1 MTNRSPRRFRG
12 PFAQRIQHLELLEN
26 RMLLAGDL
34 VASWQN
40 PVDCNDTNQ
49 DGVVSAVD
57 VLNVIQQINRGGARQ
72 LPELAAGEPGSL
84 SSVALVDTNGDG
96 YLTPAD
102 AHQVIE
108 FLNAQGEGEVLS
120 VRLEITDLDGN
131 VITTAGVGDEFQV
144 RTYIQDLRDGDEAQ
158 GVFAAYLDVTY
169 DDQLASVTA
178 SPVFGTTY
186 ANGRSGD
193 ISTSG
198 LIDEVGAFAGGTPL
212 LGDEYLLFTVNMRA
226 DAEGALTI
234 GSNAADVL
242 PIRETLFFGT
252 LDPVTEAD
260 IDFGSA
266 QLQIGSVVPDT
277 PDLVQFARDLE
288 AAGTKFWSTNQ
299 RSADALA
306 QRQLFEDGAKFLP
319 VEPFLNS
326 NGTIN
331 SAAAAAGVTEI
342 NTWVFPDGTQATG
355 VLTLE
360 DIASRSGIA
369 IPAANSPS
377 LVVVG
382 AEALE
387 VEIESPRQ
395 LPLDG
400 YDPIAGGLTYS
411 VSVAD
416 ADLVEATVVS
426 DNRYWSLEIADYGT
440 MVFEFFEDKASRAT
454 DQFIELTEE
463 GFFDGIILHR
473 VIDGFVIQGG
483 DPTGTGTGGS
493 TLPDFDDQF
502 HVDLQHNQ
510 LGVLSMAKRSDDTN
524 NSQFF
529 VTDGLARHL
538 DFNHTIFG
546 QLIEGFDV
554 LEGITLAR
562 TAAGDRPVEDIVISR
577 ATVFQDTENAVLTVR
592 ALDSGGTTSVT
603 VTATDAEGNTS
614 SEVFEVSLAPSSRNS
629 QPFLDDIP
637 DFTATRGSTLEF
649 QLGHTDIENN
659 SVFFFAEMASGSS
672 GTVDVSESGLV
683 TLTIP
688 SDAEVGSVLGINVAV
703 SESFSGNNGDQQL
716 VNVTVTSAAAGVD
729 DSFTVDEDT
738 SDNTLDVL
746 ANDELGDGFQI
757 VDVVDTQ
764 NGIFEI
770 SSDGL
775 TLLYSPSADFFGI
788 STATYFV
795 SNGAGESVAANITVN
810 VNNVLD
816 APTARDDFFPADLEP
831 NDPERASFVEDATE
845 IRLSRVLFNDL
856 NADGNFQEI
865 VTYTDVTDPQNGTV
879 TWNALQ
885 ILYTPNPDFFGTDS
899 FEYTITG
906 AESGLTSTATITVSI
921 AGVND
926 FPVAVGETVTVTAG
940 QTTIISAEELIAND
954 VPGPDNESDQT
965 LRLFQLSYSGM
976 GSAFINADGDLE
988 YTPADGFRGS
998 ETIVYSVQDNG
1009 QRDGAEDFKAAI
1021 ASLTVIVEGG
1031 PLAVDDSFEIEFEA
1045 GPTLLNVLAND
1056 DQTLNPELISVSAS
1070 SNSTVTIVDGQIE
1083 YSPNTGFVG
1092 VDTFTYT
1099 VRDSE
1104 GTESTATATVTVA
1117 AEGPTAFA
1125 DAYTVVGTA
1134 SLDVLANDALGIG
1147 ATQLIISGLTQPAN
1161 GFVSV
1166 VNSRIEYLA
1175 DDDFVGEDSFTYTV
1189 RDENGNMSTATV
1201 TLTVEAPAN
1210 NPPTATDDSFVIE
1223 ADSGEQV
1230 FDVLENDSTLPDA
1243 DETKSIEAITVAP
1256 VSGTAVISSDGLTIL
1271 YTPADGF
1278 AGTDTLEYRMSD
1290 GNGASDTATVTVT
1303 VTEVNVEPV
1312 AVDDFYAI
1320 GTPGTQTLDVLANDS
1335 GQAGEVLTIAS
1346 IDTSNTAGSVT
1357 ISSDGTRILYTPDFD
1372 RIGTDTFTYTI
1383 DDGTGLTAE
1392 ATVEVNVMDDGVSFY
1407 SGYVFTDI
1415 DNDGVRDPGERGVG
1429 GVTMTLTGT
1438 TEDGNAVSRETV
1450 TTLSGEFTFS
1460 GIGPG
1465 EYTIT
1470 QVQPVFMNAG
1480 QNRIGSQNAGLA
1492 DSFDL
1497 QVTQQLIASAGNSY
1511 GERGLIG
1518 RFALLEALSSF
1529 RGDGLFVVMEGD
1541 QLSWVEDRGGWSSVE
1556 SVGITMNGD
1565 EIAVVAEG
1573 IGNEVLSMANRAEVN
1588 VLGRQGVYTIM
1599 RINGSS
1605 SEVLGAAAVDA
1616 VFAV

>member
-1 MTNRSPRRFRG
+1 MTNCSRRFRG
-12 PFAQRIQHLELLEN
+12 PFVQRIQQLELLET

-49 DGVVSAVD
+49 DGIVSAVD
-57 VLNVIQQINRGGARQ
+57 ALNVIQQINRGGARQ
-72 LPELAAGEPGSL
+72 LPELASGEPGSL
-84 SSVALVDTNGDG
+84 SSVALIDTNGDG
-96 YLTPAD
+96 FLTPAD

-120 VRLEITDLDGN
+120 VRLEVTDLDGN
-131 VITTAGVGDEFQV
+131 VITNADVGDEFQV

-178 SPVFGTTY
+178 APAFGTTY

-193 ISTSG
+193 ISTDG

-212 LGDEYLLFTVNMRA
+212 LSDEYLLFTVNMRA
-226 DAEGALTI
+226 DAEGTLTF

-242 PIRETLFFGT
+242 PVRETLFFGT

-277 PDLVQFARDLE
+277 PDLVQFAKDLE
-288 AAGTKFWSTNQ
+288 AAGTQFWSTNQ
-299 RSADALA
+299 RSADAVS
-306 QRQLFEDGAKFLP
+306 QRELFEDGAKFLP
-319 VEPFLNS
+319 VEQYLNS
-326 NGTIN
+326 NGTVN
-331 SAAAAAGVTEI
+331 PAAATAGVTEI
-342 NTWVFPDGTQATG
+342 NTWVFPDGSQATG

-360 DIASRSGIA
+360 EIASRSGVA
-369 IPAANSPS
+369 IPAATSPS

-382 AEALE
+382 SESLE

-400 YDPIAGGLTYS
+400 YDPVGGGLTYS

-416 ADLVEATVVS
+416 SDLVEATVVNN
-426 DNRYWSLEIADYGT
+426 NRYWSLEIADYGT
-440 MVFEFFEDKASRAT
+440 MVFEFFEDKATRAT
-454 DQFIELTEE
+454 DQFIELTEA
-463 GFFDGIILHR
+463 GFYDGIILHR

-483 DPTGTGTGGS
+483 DPTGTGTSGS

-510 LGVLSMAKRSDDTN
+510 LGVLSMAKRNDDTN

-529 VTDGLARHL
+529 VTDGITQHL

-554 LEGITLAR
+554 LEGITLAM
-562 TAAGDRPVEDIVISR
+562 TGAGDRPVEDIVISR

-592 ALDSGGTTSVT
+592 ALDSSGTTSVT
-603 VTATDAEGNTS
+603 VTATDADGNSS
-614 SEVFEVSLAPSSRNS
+614 SEVFDVSLAPSSRNS

-637 DFTATRGSTLEF
+637 DFSATRGSTLEF
-649 QLGHTDIENN
+649 QLGYTDIEDN
-659 SVFFFAEMASGSS
+659 SVFFFAEMANGSE
-672 GTVDVSESGLV
+672 GTVDVSDSGLV
-683 TLTIP
+683 TVTIP
-688 SDAEVGSVLGINVAV
+688 SDAEVGSVLGVNVTV
-703 SESFSGNNGDQQL
+703 SESFSGSNRDEQL
-716 VNVTVTSAAAGVD
+716 VNITVTNETAGVD

-746 ANDELGDGFQI
+746 ANDELADGFQI
-757 VDVVDTQ
+757 VDVVDAA
-764 NGIFEI
+764 NGTFEI

-775 TLLYSPSADFFGI
+775 TLLYSPNADFFGV

-795 SNGAGESVAANITVN
+795 SNGAGESVVANVTVN

-816 APTARDDFFPADLEP
+816 APTARDDFFPEDLEQD
-831 NDPERASFVEDATE
+831 DPDRALFVEDATE

-879 TWNALQ
+879 TWNALE
-885 ILYTPNPDFFGTDS
+885 ILYTPDPDFFGTDS

-906 AESGLTSTATITVSI
+906 ADSGLTSTATITVNI
-921 AGVND
+921 EGVND
-926 FPVAVGETVTVTAG
+926 FPIAVGETVTVTAG
-940 QTTIISAEELIAND
+940 QTNIISADELLAND
-954 VPGPDNESDQT
+954 LPGPDNESDQT
-965 LRLFQLSYSGM
+965 LRLFQLNYSGA
-976 GSAFINADGDLE
+976 GSVFINADGDLE

-998 ETIVYSVQDNG
+998 ETIVYSVQDDGRRNG
-1009 QRDGAEDFKAAI
+1009 ADDFKAAI
-1021 ASLTVIVEGG
+1021 TSLTVNVEGG
-1031 PLAVDDSFEIEFEA
+1031 PLAADDSFEVDFEA
-1045 GPTLLNVLAND
+1045 GPTLLDVLAND
-1056 DQTLNPELISVSAS
+1056 DQTLSLEIISVSTS
-1070 SNSTVTIVDGQIE
+1070 SNSTLSIVDGQVE
-1083 YSPNTGFVG
+1083 YTPNTGFAG
-1092 VDTFTYT
+1092 EDSFTYT
-1099 VRDSE
+1099 VRDADGME
-1104 GTESTATATVTVA
+1104 ATATATVTVA
-1117 AEGPTAFA
+1117 AQGPTAVD
-1125 DAYTVVGTA
+1125 DAFTVEGA
-1134 SLDVLANDALGIG
+1134 GSLDVLANDVLGIG
-1147 ATQLIISGLTQPAN
+1147 ATQLIISGLTQPTN

-1166 VNSRIEYLA
+1166 VDSQVEFLA
-1175 DDDFVGEDSFTYTV
+1175 DDGFVGEDTFTYTV
-1189 RDENGNMSTATV
+1189 SDENGKTSTATV
-1201 TLTVEAPAN
+1201 TLTVEEPAN
-1210 NPPTATDDSFVIE
+1210 NPPTASDDSFVID
-1223 ADSGEQV
+1223 ADSGEQI
-1230 FDVLENDSTLPDA
+1230 FDVLENDSTLPDV
-1243 DETKSIEAITVAP
+1243 DETKSIEAIIVDPAN
-1256 VSGTAVISSDGLTIL
+1256 GTAVISADGLTIL
-1271 YTPADGF
+1271 YTPSAGF
-1278 AGTDTLEYRMSD
+1278 AGTDTLEYRMTD

-1320 GTPGTQTLDVLANDS
+1320 GTPGSQTLDVLDNDS
-1335 GQAGEVLTIAS
+1335 GQPGEVLTITS
-1346 IDTSNTAGSVT
+1346 IDTSGTAGSVT
-1357 ISSDGTRILYTPDFD
+1357 ISADGTRIIYTPDFD
-1372 RIGTDTFTYTI
+1372 SLGADTFTYTI
-1383 DDGTGLTAE
+1383 DDGTGLTSE

-1407 SGYVFTDI
+1407 SGYVYTDI

-1438 TEDGNAVSRETV
+1438 AEDGSAVSRETV

-1465 EYTIT
+1465 DYTIA
-1470 QVQPVFMNAG
+1470 QVQPAFMNSG
-1480 QNRIGSQNAGLA
+1480 QNRIGSQSADLA
-1492 DSFDL
+1492 DEFDL
-1497 QVTQQLIASAGNSY
+1497 QVTQQLIASSGNSY

-1541 QLSWVEDRGGWSSVE
+1541 ELSWVEDRGGWSDVE
-1556 SVGITMNGD
+1556 TIGITMNGD
-1565 EIAVVAEG
+1565 ELTVVAEG
-1573 IGNEVLSMANRAEVN
+1573 VGNEVLSMSNRAEVD
-1588 VLGRQGVYTIM
+1588 LIGRQGVYTIM

-1616 VFAV
+1616 VFAG